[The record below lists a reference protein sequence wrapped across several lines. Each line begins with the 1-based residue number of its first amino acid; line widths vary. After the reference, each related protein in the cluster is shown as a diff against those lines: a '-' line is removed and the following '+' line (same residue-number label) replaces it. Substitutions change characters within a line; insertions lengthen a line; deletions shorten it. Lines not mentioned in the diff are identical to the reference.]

1 MKELKDIKQISLYE
15 GQPVTDAKL
24 IKVLKRKIFIYDTS
38 TSDELYFR
46 KGIADFFRGI
56 DYEPFLDTAGS
67 WYARDGTSFKDYV
80 FGLVWERNEG
90 GKTGKYTH
98 FSDRN
103 QRVYL
108 ENGFYEW
115 AKVAGRMIYSELKL
129 ISERKM

>member
-1 MKELKDIKQISLYE
+1 MNELNDIK

-38 TSDELYFR
+38 TADELYFR

-67 WYARDGTSFKDYV
+67 WHARDGTSFKDYV

-98 FSDRN
+98 FSNRN

-115 AKVAGRMIYSELKL
+115 AKVAAKMIYSELQQINNLK
-129 ISERKM
+129 

>member
-1 MKELKDIKQISLYE
+1 MNELNDIK

-98 FSDRN
+98 FSNRN

-115 AKVAGRMIYSELKL
+115 AKVAAKMIYSELQQINNLK
-129 ISERKM
+129 